1 MIGVATDQPKTAA
14 EAKYSH
20 AVFKTLRDRIIYLD
34 YPPNHV
40 LTEKMLCE
48 EFGVSRTPLREAI
61 LKLESLHLVKSI
73 PRYGTL
79 VTQIDVKEIKDA
91 YKVKANLEV
100 MAVSEAIPNLSE
112 EDRAELQEIINELFE
127 VTRRNDVRAMFARDI
142 AFHET
147 IWRVADNAVLVELLE
162 HLHARCLRFCMAV
175 SPDNYFGL
183 DNSMELKAM
192 CDAIVE
198 RNAPKARELMRAH
211 NLQFLEMIKEKIFE

>member
-1 MIGVATDQPKTAA
+1 MIGVTKNQPKTAA
-14 EAKYSH
+14 ESKFSEG
-20 AVFKTLRDRIIYLD
+20 VFKTLRDRIIYLD

-40 LTEKMLCE
+40 LTEKKLCA

-91 YKVKANLEV
+91 YNVKANLEM
-100 MAVSEAIPNLSE
+100 MAVSEAIPNLTDE
-112 EDRAELQEIINELFE
+112 NCAELRTIIDELFE
-127 VTRRNDVRAMFARDI
+127 VTRRKDVRAMFDQDI

-147 IWRVADNAVLVELLE
+147 IWRVADNAVLFELLE
-162 HLHARCLRFCMAV
+162 HLHARCLRFCIAA
-175 SPDNYFGL
+175 SPDDYFGL
-183 DNSMELKAM
+183 DGSMEIRNM

-198 RNAPKARELMRAH
+198 RNEPEAMELMRAH
-211 NLQFLEMIKEKIFE
+211 NLQFLDLIKEKIFE